1 MIIYPKLDEQL
12 HITVTAP
19 SSGVSKEYHHYFD
32 KLKQKAE
39 KNQWELTIG
48 ETAYLQDRV
57 RSTDA
62 ETRARELNHFLQDAS
77 INCIIPPWGGELLLE
92 VLPLIEYENVQP
104 KWILGYSDIS
114 SLLFALTLK
123 TGIATAHG
131 PGAAEL
137 RGELLDQTT
146 AQWEPVLRTLPGETI
161 QQVSSEKYQEAWD
174 YSRDTFVLTKKTQW
188 LPLDEYNYPL
198 EGCLLGGCIDILR
211 HLIGTEYGDVKQF
224 QADLQD
230 EPILWYL
237 ENCELLPVDLKRSLL
252 QMKMAGWFDNCAG
265 ILFGRTMVHDAQ
277 QGYTVAEVHQE
288 MAELLNVPVITEV
301 DCGHVPP
308 QLTFINGARGRVF
321 SEGDQWVLEQE
332 FVE

>member
-1 MIIYPKLDEQL
+1 MIIYPKIAEQL
-12 HITVTAP
+12 RIAVTAP
-19 SSGVSKEYHHYFD
+19 SSGVSEEYHHYFD
-32 KLKQKAE
+32 KLKQKAV
-39 KNQWELTIG
+39 KNQWLLTIG
-48 ETAYLQDRV
+48 ETASLQDRV

-62 ETRARELNHFLQDAS
+62 ETRARELNHFLQEDS

-92 VLPLIEYENVQP
+92 VLPLIEYEKMQP

-131 PGAAEL
+131 PNAVEL
-137 RGELLDQTT
+137 RGEPLDQTT
-146 AQWEPVLRTLPGETI
+146 AQWEQVLRTSLGGTI
-161 QQVSSEKYQEAWD
+161 QQFSSSKYQEAWD
-174 YSRDTFVLTKKTQW
+174 YNRDTFALTKKTQW
-188 LPLDEYNYPL
+188 QPLGDYDYPL
-198 EGCLLGGCIDILR
+198 EGRLLGGCIDILR
-211 HLIGTEYGDVKQF
+211 HLIGTEYGDVRQF
-224 QADLQD
+224 QADLQE

-265 ILFGRTMVHDAQ
+265 ILFGRTEMKEAQ

-288 MAELLNVPVITEV
+288 MAELLKVPVITEI

-308 QLTFINGARGRVF
+308 QLTFINGVRGRVF
-321 SEGDQWVLEQE
+321 AKGDQWVLEQE